1 MSEYIIDIPD
11 GVEWGVVTCRT
22 EDGFYTRDF
31 DSLEELNSNYINENF
46 GDLQD
51 TAYQKGLEEGKIQSE
66 RGCEGCEYEGKI
78 GEHLPCDYCMNNF
91 TNQWIA
97 KSDKIEVGDEV
108 KSLNDLG
115 VEIKGL
121 LPWVVTIIDEDDDYC
136 QGIDKEGR
144 VHATKKERAC
154 KTGRHFDIVS
164 ILEAMRHD

>member
-1 MSEYIIDIPD
+1 MSKYIIDIPD

-51 TAYQKGLEEGKIQSE
+51 AAYQKGYRAGKRSE
-66 RGCEGCEYEGKI
+66 RGCWGCEYEGKT

-108 KSLNDLG
+108 KSLDDSG
-115 VEIKGL
+115 AEMERF
-121 LPWVVTIIDEDDDYC
+121 LPWIVTIIGDDYC

-154 KTGRHFDIVS
+154 KTGRHFDIAS